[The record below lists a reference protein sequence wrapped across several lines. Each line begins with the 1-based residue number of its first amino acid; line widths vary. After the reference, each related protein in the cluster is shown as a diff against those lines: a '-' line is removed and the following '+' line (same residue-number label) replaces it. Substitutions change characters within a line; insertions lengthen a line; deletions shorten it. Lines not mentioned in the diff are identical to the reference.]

1 MREFSRQAKDSTKDR
16 SNPGRWNP
24 AYFRRK
30 VPAMDIWLTIRSFI
44 AFYLLL
50 FGLGYM
56 SGASDQR
63 VVLGS
68 FFAALGLVF
77 FWRLWIAMRTGK

>member
-1 MREFSRQAKDSTKDR
+1 
-16 SNPGRWNP
+16 
-24 AYFRRK
+24 
-30 VPAMDIWLTIRSFI
+30 MDIWITIRSFI